1 LSSVSF
7 ESFISATVFW
17 IWGQGSDFVRRGVV
31 RSRTQFS
38 QWWIWVLELF
48 FVSRWISATVTLF
61 HRRVLVRLLGL
72 LAAAINLLRVA
83 GHSSVFGFVDFGPS
97 FPLVLPT
104 GQIVFLW
111 LAVACSLVLSCR
123 KTVPL
128 VSLPAGRCA
137 SRSSVSVAVRVV
149 WSLWE

>member
-1 LSSVSF
+1 LSSVSV

-17 IWGQGSDFVRRGVV
+17 IWGQGSDFVRRGAV
-31 RSRTQFS
+31 RSR
-38 QWWIWVLELF
+38 WVLELF

-149 WSLWE
+149 RSLWE

>member
-1 LSSVSF
+1 VCCEKLESVTTCLLSRLRVSSLLQCFGSGVKDPILSV
-7 ESFISATVFW
+7 V
-17 IWGQGSDFVRRGVV
+17 
-31 RSRTQFS
+31 
-38 QWWIWVLELF
+38 WVLELF